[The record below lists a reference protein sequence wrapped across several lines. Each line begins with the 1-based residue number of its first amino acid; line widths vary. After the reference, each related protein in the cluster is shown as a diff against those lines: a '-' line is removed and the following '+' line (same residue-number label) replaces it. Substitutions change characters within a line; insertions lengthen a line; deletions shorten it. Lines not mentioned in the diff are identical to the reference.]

1 MHGHG
6 PERTASAIVRP
17 GERRSDVHRV
27 RNAGPLR
34 ILSPRAAG
42 SAAWLVTS
50 SYGGGLVDGDHVAFD
65 VTVDAGATCVVTT
78 QASTKIYKGTSSQ
91 ETRVRVHGDG
101 ALLCVPDPVVPFRD
115 AAFRQVT
122 AIEMDAASS
131 LVLCDVLTAGRV
143 AFGERWNATSLD
155 STLSITVDGKR
166 LLHDRMLLVGD
177 VAAKMRKYD
186 ALATLVVLGPRV
198 RDTVTI
204 GDGVVAMSPL
214 GDGVI
219 VRLAGER
226 IDEVIAVVR
235 ALLAPA
241 CQRLGESPW
250 ARKY

>member
-1 MHGHG
+1 M
-6 PERTASAIVRP
+6 
-17 GERRSDVHRV
+17 RS
-27 RNAGPLR
+27 AGPLR

-42 SAAWLVTS
+42 NAAWLVTS

-91 ETRVRVHGDG
+91 TTRVRVHGDG

-115 AAFRQVT
+115 AVFRQET
-122 AIEMDAASS
+122 AIALDSTSS

-155 STLSITVDGKR
+155 TTLSIHIDGKP
-166 LLHDRMLLVGD
+166 LLHDRVLLAGD
-177 VAAKMRKYD
+177 VAAKMRKYE
-186 ALATLVVLGPRV
+186 ALATIVVLGPRV

-214 GDGVI
+214 ADGVI

-226 IDEVIAVVR
+226 VDEVVASVR
-235 ALLAPA
+235 ALLARA
-241 CQRLGESPW
+241 CLSLGESPW
-250 ARKY
+250 ARKW

>member
-1 MHGHG
+1 
-6 PERTASAIVRP
+6 
-17 GERRSDVHRV
+17 
-27 RNAGPLR
+27 
-34 ILSPRAAG
+34 LSPRAAG
-42 SAAWLVTS
+42 NAAWLVTS

-78 QASTKIYKGTSSQ
+78 QASTKVYKGTSSQ

-101 ALLCVPDPVVPFRD
+101 ALLCVPDPIVPFRD

-122 AIEMDAASS
+122 KIDLAAESS

-155 STLSITVDGKR
+155 STLSITVDGRR
-166 LLHDRMLLVGD
+166 LLHDRVLLAGD
-177 VAAKMRKYD
+177 VAAKMRQYE
-186 ALATLVVLGPRV
+186 ALATIVVLGPKV
-198 RDTVTI
+198 RDAVTI
-204 GDGVVAMSPL
+204 CDGLVAMSPL

-226 IDEVIAVVR
+226 VDEVTAQVR

-241 CQRLGESPW
+241 CTRLGEQPW
-250 ARKY
+250 SRKW

>member
-1 MHGHG
+1 MVAHVQDV
-6 PERTASAIVRP
+6 ASALVRK
-17 GERRSDVHRV
+17 GDLRSDVHRM

-42 SAAWLVTS
+42 NAAWLVTS

-115 AAFRQVT
+115 AVFRQVT
-122 AIEMDAASS
+122 AIDMDASSS

-155 STLSITVDGKR
+155 STLSITVDGEL
-166 LLHDRMLLVGD
+166 LLHDRVLLTGD
-177 VAAKMRKYD
+177 VAAKMRTYE
-186 ALATLVVLGPRV
+186 ALATIVVLGPRL

-204 GDGVVAMSPL
+204 GDGVIAMSPL

-226 IDEVIAVVR
+226 VDEVIASVR
-235 ALLAPA
+235 TSLARA
-241 CQRLGESPW
+241 CECLGEAPW

>member
-1 MHGHG
+1 VQDV
-6 PERTASAIVRP
+6 ASAFVRK
-17 GERRSDVHRV
+17 GDIRSDVHRM
-27 RNAGPLR
+27 RSAGPLR

-42 SAAWLVTS
+42 DAAWLVTS

-101 ALLCVPDPVVPFRD
+101 ALLSLPDPVVPFRD

-122 AIEMDAASS
+122 TIEMDGASS

-155 STLSITVDGKR
+155 STLAITVDGKL
-166 LLHDRMLLVGD
+166 LLHDRVLLAGD
-177 VAAKMRKYD
+177 VAGKMRQYE
-186 ALATLVVLGPRV
+186 ALATIVVLGPKL
-198 RDTVTI
+198 RDTVVI
-204 GDGVVAMSPL
+204 GDGVIAMSPL

-226 IDEVIAVVR
+226 VDQVTASVR

-241 CQRLGESPW
+241 CTRLGEQPW
-250 ARKY
+250 SRKW